1 MTSEGQAS
9 ETQRPTFT
17 HRPTRHGL
25 IGPFSGRQ
33 LLAGAIAVL
42 VIAIIGVV
50 VTTPLGNTANQP
62 DLIDPLAT
70 PFVIGEAPAEGLRAG
85 QQAPEM
91 TIDLGNGS
99 TYQLEDLDGNPVR
112 LADLRGKVVWLNFFA
127 SWCPPCQQETPI
139 LRSLSDTYR
148 HRGLE
153 VVGISVQETTAA
165 DVKAYA
171 DRYRLGYTIG
181 FDGSGNVLREYRV
194 FALPT
199 QFFIDTT
206 GLIQQVVSGPVDEQ
220 GARALIESML
230 PAASPAPASPSPTA
244 S

>member
-1 MTSEGQAS
+1 MTSES
-9 ETQRPTFT
+9 ERPAFT
-17 HRPTRHGL
+17 HRPARHGL

-42 VIAIIGVV
+42 VIAIVGVV

-70 PFVIGEAPAEGLRAG
+70 PFIIGEAPAEGLKAG

-91 TIDLGNGS
+91 TIDLGDGS
-99 TYQLEDLDGNPVR
+99 TYQLKDLDGNPVR

-127 SWCPPCQQETPI
+127 SWCPPCQQETPV
-139 LRSLSDTYR
+139 LRTLSDTYR
-148 HRGLE
+148 DRGLE
-153 VVGISVQETTAA
+153 VVGISVQETTAS

-171 DRYRLGYTIG
+171 DRYRLRYPIG

-199 QFFIDTT
+199 QFFLDTN
-206 GLIQQVVSGPVDEQ
+206 GVIQQVVSGPVDEQ
-220 GARALIESML
+220 GARALIESLL
-230 PAASPAPASPSPTA
+230 PESPAPS
-244 S
+244 

>member
-1 MTSEGQAS
+1 VTSES
-9 ETQRPTFT
+9 ERPAFT
-17 HRPTRHGL
+17 HRPARHGL

-42 VIAIIGVV
+42 VIAIVGVV

-70 PFVIGEAPAEGLRAG
+70 PFIIGEAPAEGLKAG

-91 TIDLGNGS
+91 TIDLGDGS
-99 TYQLEDLDGNPVR
+99 TYQLKDLDGNPVR

-139 LRSLSDTYR
+139 LRTLSDTYR
-148 HRGLE
+148 DRGLE
-153 VVGISVQETTAA
+153 VVGISVQETTAS

-171 DRYRLGYTIG
+171 DRYRLRYPIG

-199 QFFIDTT
+199 QFFLDTN
-206 GLIQQVVSGPVDEQ
+206 GVIQQVVSGPVDEQ
-220 GARALIESML
+220 GARALIESLL
-230 PAASPAPASPSPTA
+230 PDSRAPSGSPSPVA

>member
-1 MTSEGQAS
+1 MTSES
-9 ETQRPTFT
+9 ERPAFT
-17 HRPTRHGL
+17 HRPARHGL

-42 VIAIIGVV
+42 VIAIVGVV

-70 PFVIGEAPAEGLRAG
+70 PFIIGEAPAEGLKAG

-91 TIDLGNGS
+91 TIDLGDGS
-99 TYQLEDLDGNPVR
+99 TYQLKDLDGNPVR

-139 LRSLSDTYR
+139 LRTLSDTYR
-148 HRGLE
+148 DRGLE
-153 VVGISVQETTAA
+153 VVGISVQETTAS

-171 DRYRLGYTIG
+171 DRYRLRYPIG

-199 QFFIDTT
+199 QFFLDTD
-206 GLIQQVVSGPVDEQ
+206 GVIQQVVSGPVDEQ
-220 GARALIESML
+220 GARALIESLL
-230 PAASPAPASPSPTA
+230 PESPAPS
-244 S
+244 

>member
-1 MTSEGQAS
+1 VASEGQAS
-9 ETQRPTFT
+9 ETPRPTFT
-17 HRPTRHGL
+17 HRPARHGL

-42 VIAIIGVV
+42 VIAIVGVI

-70 PFVIGEAPAEGLRAG
+70 PFVIGEAPAQGLQAG

-91 TIDLGNGS
+91 TIDLGDGS
-99 TYQLEDLDGNPVR
+99 TYQLQDLDGNPVR

-148 HRGLE
+148 ARGLE

-171 DRYRLGYTIG
+171 DRYRLRYTIG

-199 QFFIDTT
+199 QFFIDTN
-206 GLIQQVVSGPVDEQ
+206 GAIQQVVSGPVDEQ

-230 PAASPAPASPSPTA
+230 PQAASPSASPTA

>member
-1 MTSEGQAS
+1 MTSES
-9 ETQRPTFT
+9 ERPAFT
-17 HRPTRHGL
+17 HRPARHGL

-42 VIAIIGVV
+42 VIAIVGVV
-50 VTTPLGNTANQP
+50 VTTPLGNSANQP

-70 PFVIGEAPAEGLRAG
+70 PFIIGEAPAEGLKAG

-91 TIDLGNGS
+91 TIDLGDGS
-99 TYQLEDLDGNPVR
+99 TYQLKDLDGNPVR

-139 LRSLSDTYR
+139 LRTLSDTYR
-148 HRGLE
+148 DRGLE
-153 VVGISVQETTAA
+153 VVGISVQETTAS

-171 DRYRLGYTIG
+171 DRYRLRYPIG

-199 QFFIDTT
+199 QFFLDTN
-206 GLIQQVVSGPVDEQ
+206 GVIQQVVSGPVDEQ
-220 GARALIESML
+220 GARALIESLL
-230 PAASPAPASPSPTA
+230 PDSPAPSGSPSPVA

>member
-1 MTSEGQAS
+1 MATESE
-9 ETQRPTFT
+9 RPTFT
-17 HRPTRHGL
+17 HRPARHGL

-42 VIAIIGVV
+42 VVAIIGVI

-70 PFVIGEAPAEGLRAG
+70 PFIIGQAPAEGLQAG
-85 QQAPEM
+85 QQAPEL
-91 TIDLGNGS
+91 TVDRGNGS
-99 TYQLEDLDGNPVR
+99 PFQLQDLDGNPVT
-112 LADLRGKVVWLNFFA
+112 LAGLRGKVVWLNFFA

-139 LRSLSDTYR
+139 LRRLADTYR
-148 HRGLE
+148 DRGLE
-153 VVGISVQETTAA
+153 VIGISVQETTAA

-181 FDGSGNVLREYRV
+181 FDGSGDVLREYRV

-199 QFFIDTT
+199 QFFIDTS
-206 GLIQQVVSGPVDEQ
+206 GVIQQVVSGPVDEQ
-220 GARALIESML
+220 GARALIESLL
-230 PAASPAPASPSPTA
+230 PGSGGPSASPAGS
-244 S
+244 